1 MYEPPVF
8 ELPATV
14 TPSHLPLGQR
24 LAESWRIHGA
34 FQVRVDPVPAQR
46 IVTAMTA
53 GRRFFSM
60 PAAYKAR
67 HVGDLSYSGYAAPG
81 EVATGAEAD
90 RAEVF
95 TVGPDVPYGDGRVRQ
110 GWPCHG
116 PVPWPDLEY
125 RLAMRAYMDQ
135 AGGLGDRVLRLVAL
149 GLGQP
154 MDAFT
159 RLTANGWHHLRVLRL
174 PQGTPDDRRGVGAHT
189 GHGLLTIVA
198 QDGRPG
204 GLCVRPPV
212 PGEKRPR
219 NWREGESTAG
229 AFEHEEPWRPVPV
242 RPAALPVLPGDLMQ
256 FLTGG
261 LVTATP
267 LKLVRADRERHA
279 LAYSHDPAFETS
291 VGPIGSADET
301 LHYGAH
307 FTAILMRRHPDGA
320 ATRRIH
326 RDGGLELL
334 GRLRAG
340 ALPG

>member
-1 MYEPPVF
+1 MYEPPIF

-34 FQVRVDPVPAQR
+34 FQVRVEPVPAQR

-67 HVGDLSYSGYAAPG
+67 HVGDLSYSGYTAPG
-81 EVATGAEAD
+81 EEHTGGGPGHAEIFN
-90 RAEVF
+90 VC
-95 TVGPDVPYGDGRVRQ
+95 PDVPYGDGRVRQ
-110 GWPCHG
+110 GLPCHG

-135 AGGLGDRVLRLVAL
+135 AGEIGDRVLRLVAL

-154 MDAFT
+154 ADAFT

-174 PQGTPDDRRGVGAHT
+174 PPRTPENRCGIGAHT

-198 QDGRPG
+198 REGAG
-204 GLCVRPPV
+204 GLRVRPPV

-229 AFEHEEPWRPVPV
+229 AYEHEEPWSRVPV

-267 LKLVRADRERHA
+267 HKILLGDRDGHA
-279 LAYSHDPAFETS
+279 LAYCHGPAFETS
-291 VGPIGSADET
+291 AGPIGSGDET
-301 LHYGAH
+301 LHYGTH
-307 FTAILMRRHPDGA
+307 FTNMLMRRHPDRA
-320 ATRRIH
+320 VTRRIQS
-326 RDGGLELL
+326 DGGLELL
-334 GRLRAG
+334 ARLRAG
-340 ALPG
+340 ALPR